1 MLHLFSV
8 IGIFYDFPVRDVAV
22 FDEASEISYIAVIS
36 LNGVIDMSEFC
47 ERETLRIIQET
58 ESYFRIVDF
67 SGHTIK
73 SSLNQISV
81 VK

>member
-36 LNGVIDMSEFC
+36 LNGIIDMSEFC
-47 ERETLRIIQET
+47 ERETLRD
-58 ESYFRIVDF
+58 R
-67 SGHTIK
+67 K
-73 SSLNQISV
+73 SV
-81 VK
+81 V